1 MHLVMFDIDGTL
13 TETMKVDEECFVRS
27 LAEVCSFT
35 DVETDWSTYKHATD
49 SGIFH
54 EIHLARTG
62 RSPSVAKVS
71 RFREHFVALLAQA
84 SIESAFVP
92 IAGARQLLFGLTGS
106 SKHRVSLATGAW
118 RDSARIK
125 MASAG
130 LSFDDHP
137 AASADD
143 AHDRESIIRFSM
155 QRAVERYGAPFVST
169 VFVGDGIWDARA
181 CRTLGIPFI
190 GIGSGERA
198 ARLALEGAVRVFPDY
213 SDTDL
218 FVESLDEIT
227 QAV

>member
-1 MHLVMFDIDGTL
+1 
-13 TETMKVDEECFVRS
+13 
-27 LAEVCSFT
+27 
-35 DVETDWSTYKHATD
+35 
-49 SGIFH
+49 
-54 EIHLARTG
+54 
-62 RSPSVAKVS
+62 
-71 RFREHFVALLAQA
+71 
-84 SIESAFVP
+84 
-92 IAGARQLLFGLTGS
+92 
-106 SKHRVSLATGAW
+106 
-118 RDSARIK
+118 SARIK
-125 MASAG
+125 MDSAG
-130 LSFDDHP
+130 LSFADHP

-227 QAV
+227 QAVSQIAAANAGWRLQFRFAVHVIWARVPELWTLDAE